1 MLIAAA
7 AAAATKTTAATA
19 VKPPMMP
26 AATAAPAAVSPMLT
40 RSPSLQST
48 SVAIGQP
55 PVVADPSSICKL
67 QAGKVTA
74 SFWEIKKW
82 NPFFSLDIA

>member
-55 PVVADPSSICKL
+55 PVGVESP
-67 QAGKVTA
+67 GMEVTA
-74 SFWEIKKW
+74 EGK
-82 NPFFSLDIA
+82 AQ